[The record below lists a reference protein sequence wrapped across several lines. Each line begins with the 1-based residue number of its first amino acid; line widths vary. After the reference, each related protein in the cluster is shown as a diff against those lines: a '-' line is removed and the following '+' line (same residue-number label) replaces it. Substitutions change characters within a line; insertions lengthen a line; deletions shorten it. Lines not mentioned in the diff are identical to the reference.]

1 MLSIG
6 INRQATFNAGGTLAA
21 RIQDM
26 FGGVHEG
33 LYLDVSDSSTVS
45 GSGGSTPSYG
55 ELVFSVA
62 DKSGNSNNVT
72 FSGQPRYGRHPTSG
86 LRNLIND
93 SDNFVGASGTTPNF
107 RGWQPFSGST
117 QITTSSAETSPQTN
131 ATVCR
136 VFNDDDGGFIS
147 TVAFGANYHIRD
159 AGTYTASVYYKT
171 NGTGTKPTVDLVMAF
186 AGLIA
191 TFDVSAGTVAL
202 SGSTA
207 KHHSSSVTNAG
218 NGWYLCK
225 LSVDCVAA
233 DSTSSPV
240 FLGVDASGSYVSFHG
255 HTSEFFISAP
265 QLELGTSRT
274 AFQETASHYDVS
286 QEGQDQVYYLS
297 FEGAEYARIADMGL
311 FGSNVSVLVGATC
324 LTGTPKQSIVHFG
337 DDTSIGMHVH
347 VDASEIKNTAKG
359 NNSGA
364 ITVETS
370 DVGGQI
376 TFPLKSAIFA
386 ETQLS
391 GSSTTI
397 TLGSQGHDGTSSSGL
412 GGGSLSAQP
421 LQIGASNT
429 DSTADTFLK
438 GRLYQL
444 VVISKIPTAEE
455 KTTASTIIDAKVGV

>member
-6 INRQATFNAGGTLAA
+6 INRQATFNAGGALAP

-26 FGGVHEG
+26 FGGGHKG
-33 LYLDVSDSSTVS
+33 LYLDVSDSSTVF

-55 ELVFSVA
+55 GLVSSVN

-72 FSGQPRYGRHPTSG
+72 FSGKPRYGRHPTSG

-93 SDNFVGASGTTPNF
+93 SDNFVGTSGQSPNF
-107 RGWQPFSGST
+107 RGWQPFAGST
-117 QITTSSAETSPQTN
+117 QLTTSSAETSPETN

-136 VFNDDDGGFIS
+136 VFYDDDGGFIS
-147 TVAFGANYHIRD
+147 AVPYGVNAHLRD

-171 NGTGTKPTVDLVMAF
+171 NGTGTKPTVDLLVAF
-186 AGLIA
+186 AGVIA

-233 DSTSSPV
+233 DSISSPA
-240 FLGVDASGSYVSFHG
+240 FIGVDASGSYADFAT

-265 QLELGTSRT
+265 QLELGTART
-274 AFQETASHYDVS
+274 AFQETATHYDVS
-286 QEGQDQVYYLS
+286 QEGQDQVDYLS
-297 FEGAEYARIADMGL
+297 FEGAQYGRIADMGD
-311 FGSNVSVLVGATC
+311 FFTNASVMVGATC

-337 DDTSIGMHVH
+337 DDTSVGMHVH

-386 ETQLS
+386 ETQLA

-412 GGGSLSAQP
+412 GGGNLNAQP